1 MTAVAATRDTRL
13 PDRSTTTRFS
23 GLVRA
28 EVAKLTSTR
37 AAGWLVL
44 AAAALSA
51 LAVSGVVNAGV
62 ARSALATE
70 TGVRTVLGHG
80 GLAAILPLV
89 LGVLVSAGEYRHG
102 TVVDT
107 FLSEPRRR
115 RVVGA
120 KLVLGLGVG
129 LVVGLLDAAVT
140 AGVTASWY
148 SAKGVTLDLGSH
160 VVLRSMVGIVIW
172 TMLYGAIGVAVGA
185 MVRTPPAA
193 IVAVVVWLFIAET
206 AVAGLVVDVGRWLPG
221 TAARA
226 LGNAAFDG
234 ELSQAGGGAVLLG
247 WAVLAAAGAFAA
259 TARRDVT

>member
-1 MTAVAATRDTRL
+1 MSAVAATRDTPL
-13 PDRSTTTRFS
+13 PDRSTATRFS

-107 FLSEPRRR
+107 FLSEPRHSHDNPGHASASSKYRGDARAFVQSAGARSNVLPSFGPGYGCRGQLQRVRR
-115 RVVGA
+115 GHPRPHEP
-120 KLVLGLGVG
+120 
-129 LVVGLLDAAVT
+129 T
-140 AGVTASWY
+140 QQT
-148 SAKGVTLDLGSH
+148 
-160 VVLRSMVGIVIW
+160 REP
-172 TMLYGAIGVAVGA
+172 AIGQAP
-185 MVRTPPAA
+185 RN
-193 IVAVVVWLFIAET
+193 
-206 AVAGLVVDVGRWLPG
+206 PG
-221 TAARA
+221 
-226 LGNAAFDG
+226 
-234 ELSQAGGGAVLLG
+234 EGAV
-247 WAVLAAAGAFAA
+247 
-259 TARRDVT
+259 